1 MLNEMSKILS
11 RRNFNLILSGLM
23 LSFCLSLKS
32 AYSEETF
39 KLMDM
44 DPLKLS
50 VNKLEVKDLYSIPFE
65 DPFVE
70 HRMRRPPSDALISWA
85 HTILRPEGSDGVAIF
100 SILEASAVLSSIG
113 SDFTFLDLFKN
124 KQTSK
129 ITIKLKVRL
138 EIIKNN
144 NNQSGYLDIVVKSS
158 KTAPESASISQ
169 LERIWDNNLNTAIG
183 KFDSEFRNQIKS
195 LSQFLILS

>member
-1 MLNEMSKILS
+1 MLKI
-11 RRNFNLILSGLM
+11 
-23 LSFCLSLKS
+23 
-32 AYSEETF
+32 
-39 KLMDM
+39 
-44 DPLKLS
+44 
-50 VNKLEVKDLYSIPFE
+50 
-65 DPFVE
+65 
-70 HRMRRPPSDALISWA
+70 
-85 HTILRPEGSDGVAIF
+85 
-100 SILEASAVLSSIG
+100 

-129 ITIKLKVRL
+129 ITIKLKGRL

>member
-50 VNKLEVKDLYSIPFE
+50 VKKLEVKDLYSIPFE

-85 HTILRPEGSDGVAIF
+85 HTILRPVGTEGLATL
-100 SILEASAVLSSIG
+100 SIVEASAKLSSK
-113 SDFTFLDLFKN
+113 FRPKLYKLFNYWK
-124 KQTSK
+124 
-129 ITIKLKVRL
+129 
-138 EIIKNN
+138 
-144 NNQSGYLDIVVKSS
+144 
-158 KTAPESASISQ
+158 
-169 LERIWDNNLNTAIG
+169 
-183 KFDSEFRNQIKS
+183 
-195 LSQFLILS
+195 